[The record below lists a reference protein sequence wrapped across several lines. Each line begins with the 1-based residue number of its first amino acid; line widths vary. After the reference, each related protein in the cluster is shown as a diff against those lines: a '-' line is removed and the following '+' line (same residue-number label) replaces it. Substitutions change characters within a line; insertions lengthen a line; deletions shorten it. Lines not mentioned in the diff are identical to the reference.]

1 MRRWRVPYAARLA
14 AAMLAGLLA
23 QPAVQAQDGQRP
35 ATGVRWNAR
44 VTYVVDG
51 DSVWVQPLVG
61 GKRQRLRIDGVDAP
75 EICQT
80 HGTESRQALQALALN
95 QRVRVTVW
103 AYDRYGRAIAT
114 VVRLQGDVDLGE
126 RMVEEGWA
134 WTDGYG
140 TRLGKYWRAEAQA
153 RWAGRGLFAERWPEL
168 PADFRNRHGPC
179 GAAKP
184 ASGD

>member
-1 MRRWRVPYAARLA
+1 MSWRAVWWAAALA
-14 AAMLAGLLA
+14 ACVWAGGA
-23 QPAVQAQDGQRP
+23 AGQDGAGPQI
-35 ATGVRWNAR
+35 GVPWLAR
-44 VTYVVDG
+44 VSYVVDG
-51 DSVWVQPLVG
+51 DSIWVRPDG
-61 GKRQRLRIDGVDAP
+61 GGTRVRLRIDGVDAP

-80 HGTESRQALQALALN
+80 FGPESRQALQQLALN